1 MRVATLMKYV
11 LDPEILSRDFAL
23 DFATGLP
30 TTTFPSFQFD
40 RYDRIA
46 LEIALNF
53 RNSTGGAEV
62 VSVCTGP
69 DAAQDRLRETLAVKA
84 DNALLIETLLPFN
97 DHERAAVFAAWAQSQ
112 DFSIVLCG
120 RMTSDTDSSE
130 AGPLLAEMLGWPLL
144 SNVVKIE
151 QQDGRIACQREVGEG
166 YEWIF
171 IVGPFVATAT
181 NAPVNTPRKAKLQDL
196 MRAQRMPIG
205 RVLAADFTLAPDVY
219 IAIGISGA
227 PQHVA
232 GIAGAKLVIAINSDE
247 QAPIFQW
254 AHLGIVDDYRPVV
267 AELIAVLRRRTANRE
282 SL

>member
-84 DNALLIETLLPFN
+84 DNALLIETCCRSTTTNARRFLLPGLKARTFPS
-97 DHERAAVFAAWAQSQ
+97 F
-112 DFSIVLCG
+112 C
-120 RMTSDTDSSE
+120 
-130 AGPLLAEMLGWPLL
+130 
-144 SNVVKIE
+144 
-151 QQDGRIACQREVGEG
+151 VGG
-166 YEWIF
+166 
-171 IVGPFVATAT
+171 
-181 NAPVNTPRKAKLQDL
+181 
-196 MRAQRMPIG
+196 
-205 RVLAADFTLAPDVY
+205 
-219 IAIGISGA
+219 
-227 PQHVA
+227 
-232 GIAGAKLVIAINSDE
+232 
-247 QAPIFQW
+247 
-254 AHLGIVDDYRPVV
+254 
-267 AELIAVLRRRTANRE
+267 
-282 SL
+282 